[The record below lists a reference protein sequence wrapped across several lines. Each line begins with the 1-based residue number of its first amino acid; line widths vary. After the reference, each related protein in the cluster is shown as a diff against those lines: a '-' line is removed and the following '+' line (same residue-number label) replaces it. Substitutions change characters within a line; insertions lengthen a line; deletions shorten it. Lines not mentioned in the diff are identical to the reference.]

1 MFELLLK
8 QGELE
13 EPPVNGEQEK
23 SYLPSIHWFQ
33 DPDGQWW
40 RVNKHQ
46 FFPNLYRSGRISFL
60 QFPHLG
66 ISLMFRTNFLNRATS
81 SIPQPPF

>member
-33 DPDGQWW
+33 DPDGHWW
-40 RVNKHQ
+40 RVNKY
-46 FFPNLYRSGRISFL
+46 LYSFKKAVQMGL
-60 QFPHLG
+60 PWEIILKMNGTTFE
-66 ISLMFRTNFLNRATS
+66 IEKY
-81 SIPQPPF
+81 PFEVE